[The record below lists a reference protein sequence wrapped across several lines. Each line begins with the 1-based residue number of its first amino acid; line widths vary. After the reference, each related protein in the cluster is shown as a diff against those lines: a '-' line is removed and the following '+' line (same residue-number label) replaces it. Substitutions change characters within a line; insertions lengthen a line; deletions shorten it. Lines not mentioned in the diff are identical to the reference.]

1 MSQRN
6 RLSSDGGN
14 DIQTD
19 RRTDLPV
26 YIIDLTSCESQHN
39 MPRSDI
45 WKYFDLKILKNGKK
59 EANCKDCPKIFVFSG
74 STTTLWRHIQTVH
87 TVHPLPSNSSIKQ
100 ESQKRKAQEIEVEI
114 KSSHQTKNLRRM
126 TINQKLQN

>member
-1 MSQRN
+1 MARKKPIVRIVLKYLFSLAQ
-6 RLSSDGGN
+6 L
-14 DIQTD
+14 
-19 RRTDLPV
+19 
-26 YIIDLTSCESQHN
+26 QH
-39 MPRSDI
+39 
-45 WKYFDLKILKNGKK
+45 
-59 EANCKDCPKIFVFSG
+59 FVVS
-74 STTTLWRHIQTVH
+74 HIQTVH

>member
-1 MSQRN
+1 
-6 RLSSDGGN
+6 
-14 DIQTD
+14 
-19 RRTDLPV
+19 
-26 YIIDLTSCESQHN
+26 

-45 WKYFDLKILKNGKK
+45 WKYFDSKILKNGKK

-114 KSSHQTKNLRRM
+114 KSESSNKKPKEDDNQPKITKLM
-126 TINQKLQN
+126 KSKTKCIKYFLKALIF

>member
-74 STTTLWRHIQTVH
+74 STTTLWRHIQTVN
-87 TVHPLPSNSSIKQ
+87 TVQCTSIAVK
-100 ESQKRKAQEIEVEI
+100 
-114 KSSHQTKNLRRM
+114 
-126 TINQKLQN
+126 